1 MDGARML
8 ASAVIGGDSRTD
20 IVGTLDRVRDGRTDL
35 AWRDVAGTV
44 TVWEMNGTVVTRRV
58 VLGGDGQTTLLR
70 RPGRRVT

>member
-1 MDGARML
+1 MNVWGIDWSLSTGVA
-8 ASAVIGGDSRTD
+8 
-20 IVGTLDRVRDGRTDL
+20 L

-70 RPGRRVT
+70 RPGRRAT